1 MLATVH
7 LTLNNHVVNMWCPCY
22 MILFCSK
29 TFYSFL
35 SSPMINVVTIS
46 LDVTDV
52 TDHFHPNPRV
62 LKIERCEIIKKKWKW
77 KRKIKMKSIVLYSYS
92 SIYIH
97 HHHYHHHHHL
107 LTLSLL
113 ITTIWVK
120 SIYMKLLDSSKNS
133 WWQCRHKFKPC

>member
-52 TDHFHPNPRV
+52 TDHFNPNPRV

-77 KRKIKMKSIVLYSYS
+77 KRKIKMKKKLSLYSL
-92 SIYIH
+92 I
-97 HHHYHHHHHL
+97 
-107 LTLSLL
+107 LTVTNYVTILICLYLYQYLSLWDTL
-113 ITTIWVK
+113 YIITNRLMSTF
-120 SIYMKLLDSSKNS
+120 
-133 WWQCRHKFKPC
+133 QHKFNHANPFSHS